1 LRQYAIIAILFPVI
15 VLLTGCW
22 DQRELGEITVVTG
35 MAVDKGEDD
44 KYILTVEG
52 INATELNKQ
61 TASGFAPSIVYS
73 AEGNSLAELTY
84 RVNEGISRHLIYSH
98 MRTLIIGEELAKE
111 GIIDFI
117 DFLERNREIR
127 DDFNIL
133 VARGLR
139 GSDILR
145 VTYQFQKSS
154 SLKLHTQLE
163 TMMKDWGG
171 DPGVRMNDVIR
182 AWTSPGRQP
191 VMAAVTIMGD
201 PSEGL
206 SSENMKK
213 VTPDALVIIDSLAI
227 FKGDQLVG
235 FLSLE
240 DSRNYLW
247 IQDKLKQTSLTVKCD
262 EDRFM
267 GLRVYNTKTWT
278 EGKIQG
284 GKPVINIHIRAEA
297 FVDGTHCNN
306 EFEKANTYL
315 QNEESAEKHLKDT
328 ISNTIKNVQEEFEAD
343 IFGFGEV
350 VQRQDYK
357 NFKKIQDK
365 WDQNFAEADV
375 KIDTTI
381 VIRRTGIRTKSFLTE
396 VKEQ

>member
-1 LRQYAIIAILFPVI
+1 MKKAVGIAIF
-15 VLLTGCW
+15 VLAIFLLAGCW

-35 MAVDKGEDD
+35 MAVDKGEND

-61 TASGFAPSIVYS
+61 TASGFAPSIVYE

-84 RVNEGISRHLIYSH
+84 KVNEGISRHLIYSH

-111 GIIDFI
+111 GIINFI

-133 VARGLR
+133 VSRGVR
-139 GSDILR
+139 GADILR

-154 SLKLHTQLE
+154 SLKLHTQLD

-182 AWTSPGRQP
+182 SWTSSGRQP
-191 VMAAVTIMGD
+191 VMAAVTILGD
-201 PSEGL
+201 PEKGL

-213 VTPDALVIIDSLAI
+213 VTPDALVILDSLAF
-227 FKGDQLVG
+227 FKKDRLAGY
-235 FLSLE
+235 LSLE

-247 IQDKLKQTSLTVKCD
+247 IQDKIIKTSLTVECG
-262 EDRFM
+262 ENNIL
-267 GLRVYNTKTWT
+267 GLRIYDTKTRIT
-278 EGKIQG
+278 GEMQG
-284 GKPVINIHIRAEA
+284 GQPKIDINIRAEA
-297 FVDGTHCNN
+297 YLDGTQGNSQFDKPETYAESNHC
-306 EFEKANTYL
+306 
-315 QNEESAEKHLKDT
+315 AEKHLQEIISGT
-328 ISNTIKNVQEEFEAD
+328 IMKVQEEYGTD

-357 NFKKIQDK
+357 DYKKIEDR
-365 WDQNFAEADV
+365 WDEKFAEADV
-375 KIDTTI
+375 KVNTI
-381 VIRRTGIRTKSFLTE
+381 VKIRRTGIRTKSFLNE
-396 VKEQ
+396 VK

>member
-1 LRQYAIIAILFPVI
+1 MKKAVGIAIFVLAIF
-15 VLLTGCW
+15 LLTGCW

-35 MAVDKGEDD
+35 MAVDKGEND

-61 TASGFAPSIVYS
+61 TASGFAPSIVYE

-84 RVNEGISRHLIYSH
+84 KVNEGISRHLIYSH

-111 GIIDFI
+111 GIINFI

-133 VARGLR
+133 VSRGVR
-139 GSDILR
+139 GADILR

-154 SLKLHTQLE
+154 SLKLHTQLD

-182 AWTSPGRQP
+182 SWTSSGRQP
-191 VMAAVTIMGD
+191 VMAAVAILGD
-201 PSEGL
+201 PEKGL

-213 VTPDALVIIDSLAI
+213 VTPDALVILDSLAF
-227 FKGDQLVG
+227 FKKDRLAGY
-235 FLSLE
+235 LSLE

-247 IQDKLKQTSLTVKCD
+247 IQDKIIKTSLTVECG
-262 EDRFM
+262 ENNIL
-267 GLRVYNTKTWT
+267 GLRIYDTKTRIT
-278 EGKIQG
+278 GEMQG
-284 GKPVINIHIRAEA
+284 GQPKIDINIRAEA
-297 FVDGTHCNN
+297 YLDGTQGNSQFDKPETYAESNHC
-306 EFEKANTYL
+306 
-315 QNEESAEKHLKDT
+315 AEKHLQEI
-328 ISNTIKNVQEEFEAD
+328 ISGTIKKVQEEYGTD

-357 NFKKIQDK
+357 DYKKIEDS
-365 WDQNFAEADV
+365 WDEKFAEADV
-375 KIDTTI
+375 KVNTI
-381 VIRRTGIRTKSFLTE
+381 VKIRRTGIRTKSFLNE
-396 VKEQ
+396 VK